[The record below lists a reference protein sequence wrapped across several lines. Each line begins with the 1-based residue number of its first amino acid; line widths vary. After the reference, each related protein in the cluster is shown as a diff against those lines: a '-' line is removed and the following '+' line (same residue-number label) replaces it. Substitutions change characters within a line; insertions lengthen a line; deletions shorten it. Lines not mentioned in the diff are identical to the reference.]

1 MSDSFDQSMDRRST
15 DASVPHPTTAANDSL
30 EDQTLLL
37 LARLTEGGQEDEDT
51 CRELNTLTKLFTDDS
66 SEETRSKEPHK
77 PLFQL
82 IDQDI
87 LETILGYLD
96 MRQSPSV
103 RGHATLTTSAY
114 LKVSEQQGVDYL
126 SHFFYDRVA
135 KGTYDDLIVAFS
147 VAASIFPIVPDVI
160 ASFFLSEGFIPSLGA
175 LMKRK
180 WKSRKVEQAT
190 LELLSAACM
199 NTQCR
204 EAIQKHCTKWLED
217 IVHNTPPKVS
227 EVPSSSID
235 TNAEDGSIQQRIH
248 SEQVRNLAAVVLAKI
263 QAIPSTQTA
272 ESGEQ
277 NQPASTTIEDLS
289 DMFKKM
295 LSTDTSQQSSI
306 EGLAYAS
313 LQPKVKEK
321 LASDTKFLVN
331 LVKALNDAPAK
342 SPATYGALTIL
353 VNLTTYQPPLT
364 EEQKKLGQLKAYAN
378 ASKSTLKP
386 DPLNDDNHV
395 VKRCQAVFEAGII
408 PVLVTHSQHGS
419 IASLT
424 LVTSIIFSLSKTTK
438 IRGQMAQQGAV
449 KLLLHAYSV
458 FPSDS
463 ILARRTTAHALARIL
478 ISTNPQHV
486 FGGTNPLSLLSAI
499 KPLLLLLEDDPTVE
513 HRDLLPVF
521 ESLLA
526 LTNLAST
533 DDSARNPI
541 IRLAW
546 PQFDELLLSN
556 NKMVT
561 RATVELIC
569 NLMLSPEGVSNFS
582 DGSKQAS
589 QRTHILLAL
598 ADAEDFPT
606 RRAAGGALA
615 SLTEWDTAVNAI
627 LERERGV
634 ALLLG
639 MCKEDEEEM
648 RHRGV
653 VCILNVLTAPNKVG
667 EWGTK
672 KVKENGGLEAL
683 KECLKKSRSQQ
694 VLEITVE
701 ALKKLIG
708 DEGPGK
714 LLEG

>member
-1 MSDSFDQSMDRRST
+1 MDRRGT

-30 EDQTLLL
+30 EDRTLLL

-51 CRELNTLTKLFTDDS
+51 CRELNTLTKLLTDDS

-135 KGTYDDLIVAFS
+135 KGTYDDLILAFS

-217 IVHNTPPKVS
+217 IVNNTPPKVS
-227 EVPSSSID
+227 EEPCSSRLSQSP
-235 TNAEDGSIQQRIH
+235 G
-248 SEQVRNLAAVVLAKI
+248 VK
-263 QAIPSTQTA
+263 AIPSTTTA
-272 ESGEQ
+272 EPGEQ
-277 NQPASTTIEDLS
+277 KQPASTTIEDLS

-295 LSTDTSQQSSI
+295 LSIDTSQQSSI

-321 LASDTKFLVN
+321 LASDKKFLVN
-331 LVKALNDAPAK
+331 LVKALNEAPAK

-386 DPLNDDNHV
+386 DPLNDDDHV
-395 VKRCQAVFEAGII
+395 VKRCQAVFEAGVI

-424 LVTSIIFSLSKTTK
+424 LVTSIVFSLSKTTK

-458 FPSDS
+458 FPSDNM
-463 ILARRTTAHALARIL
+463 LARRTTAHALARIL

-569 NLMLSPEGVSNFS
+569 NLMLSPEGVAKFS
-582 DGSKQAS
+582 DG
-589 QRTHILLAL
+589 T
-598 ADAEDFPT
+598 DAEDFPT

-615 SLTEWDTAVNAI
+615 SLTEWDTAVNAY
-627 LERERGV
+627 
-634 ALLLG
+634 
-639 MCKEDEEEM
+639 
-648 RHRGV
+648 
-653 VCILNVLTAPNKVG
+653 
-667 EWGTK
+667 
-672 KVKENGGLEAL
+672 
-683 KECLKKSRSQQ
+683 S
-694 VLEITVE
+694 
-701 ALKKLIG
+701 
-708 DEGPGK
+708 
-714 LLEG
+714 